1 MPKKKPQLLEG
12 IVEFKNAGPIEGAF
26 QVDVSRGPGLYKL
39 TGAKATGKST
49 ILKSLQLL
57 QGHKVEVTIH
67 DGEMEG
73 HVAGWGVVA
82 PLGPRRRPSGEL
94 ELETLEGATFADFIQ
109 PQGKTGPTRDKACI
123 QTLVQLTGVKADPS
137 DYYELCGGREAYKKL
152 GVDATDDP
160 VVLAKRV
167 KAKLEQLARDAN
179 TEANVET
186 GHLQSIQAQLEEVDP
201 NASDDLDALMAARDQ
216 AKDAFDRLCDKQYAA
231 NERDALIA
239 KAREALEREKKEYDG
254 PSTEEAAR
262 DRDRFEAEYHV
273 CKAKVD
279 DLEALLARAKVEM
292 RQAADKVESAQQ
304 AELQA
309 AKHERTIAA
318 WEKTIAEPLEHVSQE
333 ELDEA
338 QEAVTEAIAAYNLG
352 VKVRDVRKA
361 AEKAE
366 QHANAAGEAKD
377 RAEQWREAAS
387 QTFPIL
393 TQRLQT
399 NEILIEQ
406 VEGEARLMVKHPT
419 RRKKVFFNEEG
430 DLSEG
435 QRIMV
440 AIKELL
446 PRVKKPGLFDVPQHV
461 FAGIQPADRKEL
473 HEFAVQHGIYLWGA
487 VIDDG
492 ELKVEYGS

>member
-1 MPKKKPQLLEG
+1 
-12 IVEFKNAGPIEGAF
+12 
-26 QVDVSRGPGLYKL
+26 
-39 TGAKATGKST
+39 
-49 ILKSLQLL
+49 
-57 QGHKVEVTIH
+57 
-67 DGEMEG
+67 
-73 HVAGWGVVA
+73 
-82 PLGPRRRPSGEL
+82 
-94 ELETLEGATFADFIQ
+94 
-109 PQGKTGPTRDKACI
+109 
-123 QTLVQLTGVKADPS
+123 
-137 DYYELCGGREAYKKL
+137 
-152 GVDATDDP
+152 
-160 VVLAKRV
+160 
-167 KAKLEQLARDAN
+167 
-179 TEANVET
+179 
-186 GHLQSIQAQLEEVDP
+186 
-201 NASDDLDALMAARDQ
+201 
-216 AKDAFDRLCDKQYAA
+216 
-231 NERDALIA
+231 
-239 KAREALEREKKEYDG
+239 
-254 PSTEEAAR
+254 
-262 DRDRFEAEYHV
+262 
-273 CKAKVD
+273 
-279 DLEALLARAKVEM
+279 
-292 RQAADKVESAQQ
+292 
-304 AELQA
+304 
-309 AKHERTIAA
+309 
-318 WEKTIAEPLEHVSQE
+318 
-333 ELDEA
+333 
-338 QEAVTEAIAAYNLG
+338 
-352 VKVRDVRKA
+352 VRKA